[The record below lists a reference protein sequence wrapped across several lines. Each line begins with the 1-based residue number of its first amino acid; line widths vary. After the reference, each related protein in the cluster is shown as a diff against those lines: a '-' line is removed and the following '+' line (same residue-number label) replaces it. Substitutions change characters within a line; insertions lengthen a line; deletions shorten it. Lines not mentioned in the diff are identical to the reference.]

1 MKNKKSLLLRLFL
14 LFIAAVAV
22 SSMLNQGPK
31 NVFGNYFESGNFLH
45 EQEEYIGNLN
55 KYVLNPLN
63 KEELLAQID
72 VTKKEIEHYRNY
84 YGTLSE
90 QIANIEEQ
98 YAEQVAG
105 NENAAADSAYI
116 AAIKLERDAKI
127 TEVKKNFEDDAVV
140 TEKIRAI
147 KEKALNRFL
156 VNYESE
162 RKSFINSSSNYG
174 YSLTNQ
180 ETDVTIESDEDKGA
194 HLFTEKVTISFG
206 SKGRDRAT
214 ETIYFDD
221 TEYEAGIMDSSIMIS
236 YPDAAYKGEI
246 YIPKSALKNAS
257 FEHDYN
263 VFTMAKIL
271 FLALWAL
278 GITAIIL
285 LFTKF
290 KLTRA
295 HFEGFDKFE
304 VKVKNWPLDVHIA
317 VTVIIGFFTIEAF
330 ESMAY
335 IVSAIPHYTMN
346 YRIWDIVEKVI
357 EGAFNFA
364 LLGVTIFLGIWLFDR
379 LTDPKVEQQLK
390 GMYMA
395 RFSAATAEVFLN
407 RSIGKQ
413 TFAMLIVFYLGGF
426 GLMVGFQGAEY
437 FAFYVFLFTFILIPT
452 LYVFLRRMGYLNK
465 IMKQTAD
472 MAEGRLTSGIE
483 IRGKSP
489 LAEHAKNLNAL
500 QNGVRKSVTEQAKS
514 ERLKTEL
521 ITNVSHDLRTPLTS
535 IITYTDLLKNPDLT
549 PEEHA
554 KYVEILDRKADRLKV
569 LIEDLFE
576 VSKMTSGNVELL
588 KQKVD
593 IAQLLQ
599 QITGERKEDF
609 TAAGLDLR
617 VSIQNQPLFASVD
630 GQKLWRVLD
639 NLMNNTLNYS
649 LIGTRVY
656 ATLSE
661 QNGVAKITMKN
672 VSKYELAEDTM
683 ELSER
688 FKRADLARH
697 TEGSGLGL
705 AIAQS
710 IIELH
715 GGKMEIEAD
724 GDLFKVTISLPCM

>member
-1 MKNKKSLLLRLFL
+1 MRLFL
-14 LFIAAVAV
+14 LFIATVAV
-22 SSMLNQGPK
+22 SSMLNQGPRYI
-31 NVFGNYFESGNFLH
+31 FGNYFESGNFLH
-45 EQEEYIGNLN
+45 EQQEYIGNLN

-63 KEELLAQID
+63 KEELMAQID
-72 VTKKEIEHYRNY
+72 VTKKEIEYYRNY

-90 QIANIEEQ
+90 QIANIEQQ

-105 NENAAADSAYI
+105 NENAAADNAYI
-116 AAIKLERDAKI
+116 AAIELERDAKI
-127 TEVKKNFEDDAVV
+127 VEVKKNFEDDAVV

-147 KEKALNRFL
+147 KEEALNRFF
-156 VNYESE
+156 VSYESE
-162 RKSFINSSSNYG
+162 RKSFINSYSNYG

-180 ETDVTIESDEDKGA
+180 ETDVTVESGEDEGA
-194 HLFTEKVTISFG
+194 HLYTEEVAISFG
-206 SKGRDRAT
+206 SKGRDIPT
-214 ETIYFDD
+214 ETIHFNDS
-221 TEYEAGIMDSSIMIS
+221 EYEAGIMDSSIMVS

-246 YIPKSALKNAS
+246 YIPKSALKNS
-257 FEHDYN
+257 DFEHDYN
-263 VFTMAKIL
+263 VFTIAKVL

-278 GITAIIL
+278 GIAAIIL

-295 HFEGFDKFE
+295 HFEGFDKLA

-317 VTVIIGFFTIEAF
+317 VTVIVGFFTIEAF
-330 ESMAY
+330 ESMTY
-335 IVSAIPHYTMN
+335 MVSAIPHYTMN
-346 YRIWDIVEKVI
+346 YRIWDVVETVI
-357 EGAFNFA
+357 GGAFNFA
-364 LLGVTIFLGIWLFDR
+364 LLGVTIFLGIWLYDR
-379 LTDPKVEQQLK
+379 LIDPKVEQQLK

-395 RFSAATAEVFLN
+395 RFTAATVEVFLN

-426 GLMVGFQGAEY
+426 GLFIGLQDGGL
-437 FAFYVFLFTFILIPT
+437 FAFYLFLFTFILIPT

-500 QNGVRKSVTEQAKS
+500 QDGVRKSVTQQAKS

-549 PEEHA
+549 PEERA

-599 QITGERKEDF
+599 QITGERKEEF
-609 TAAGLDLR
+609 TTAGLDLR

-656 ATLSE
+656 VTLSE
-661 QNGVAKITMKN
+661 QNGIAKFTVKN

-724 GDLFKVTISLPCM
+724 GDLFKVTVSLPCM